1 MKEFTKKLLLLS
13 ILFITSIKLSG
24 QTPMSGTY
32 TVSAT
37 VTADFPS
44 LDSATFYLSQN
55 GVNGPV
61 IINIKDGNYPRFEVD
76 SISGTSSVNTVTFQS
91 DPSNIAEA
99 VIEDSATSLLD
110 NYLVYLNGCD
120 NTVFKNLTFNA
131 LGVSFGTVFLG
142 NSTLTNWTL
151 DGNTINGSA
160 GTSTSNLNHSMN
172 NGTSGSKAR
181 GSFHFINNI
190 INNFSVGLQM
200 GGTGYQLGAD
210 SLFMDNNIIYASDQG
225 INFYWVKYV
234 EITNNE
240 MYRSIPMGL
249 WWQNLNNI
257 VNWVSYGIVFNNNKV
272 RGAENALNTYTNPTN
287 MAFPLFAE
295 IKNNDIETGYRGV
308 YLRGNPD
315 SLTGNTFRDVIIEN
329 NKINDVGTDP
339 VNGSGIELVNINIDP
354 TKNGL
359 IQNNMISMGNPA
371 NTTSWYSA
379 IKVYHSA
386 NLDIIHNTLHL
397 RGGSPLWRGTIHLDA
412 STVATQFNPTG
423 NEIHNNIVT
432 NYGSGSAIH
441 SEAVAIPGIFFTSD
455 YNIYF
460 GNSTTA
466 LAFGALGAGTN
477 TISGWNTLSGGQDSN
492 SFFGDPIFVS
502 ANDIHTAGTLAD
514 SAGTPLG
521 LATDFDGDTRSLTN
535 PDIGADEYTPLSC
548 FAVTS
553 LSASNL
559 TANSADLSWSSYNS
573 GAIGYQIRYNIQGSV
588 IYNLVSGTGTSKTL
602 NGLSSGTVYNAQVR
616 DICSIGDTSA
626 WSNIVD
632 FATELC
638 DPISRCAHE
647 FKMTDAFGDGWNGG
661 TISVEQKNPL
671 NGQWIEM
678 GEASLANGAGPVSV
692 FAQLCDGD
700 SARLVCKAPGSF
712 FYEMGFTLFSATGDT
727 IYTEIGSSTN
737 DGTTSSTGQI
747 FATFLVSCPATC
759 PVTDSVTVPSETTC
773 GPSEVTFN
781 SSNTNPT
788 HTVLWMNSSSEV
800 LSSGNSFTTPVIT
813 ANTDYYAS
821 VFTANNLVAPHAF
834 GPPTTLTGGF
844 GNYSNGMWFSAS
856 QAFVLDSISVISN
869 GLVDF
874 QVRISEGAGS
884 KASGH
889 SGNELQ
895 LSDTINVPAAGT
907 HQVYLGLAVTP
918 GTYYINFD
926 FVSGTP
932 GQLHRATT
940 GGAYPYTVANVASID
955 SVQFGNTNSRVYY
968 AYDWIITEGC
978 TGPVTTA
985 SAIYGNVPSTALP
998 YLEDF
1003 NNGLSCAWSVLD
1015 PGGSTWE
1022 IIDNYQTSSNL
1033 NGTKFAFV
1041 DDDGAGSTAPA
1052 TNVKLVSPVFNAV
1065 GYDTLTVE
1073 FDHYWRPFTGSAGY
1087 VEVYDGSAWVQV
1099 ASYTTVTLGAWSNPV
1114 HETIDVSAYQNA
1126 DFQIRFR
1133 YDDQG
1138 GNWGW
1143 FWAVDNVE
1151 LDGALAPC
1159 TDVRVEVLT
1168 DVYGDEISWEII
1180 DVNTGNVM
1188 ASRGPLDYIFPY
1200 NVSSATYVDTV
1211 CLPDAGT
1218 YEFRIEDSYGDGMNN
1233 PSVGYYTVDI
1243 LCPWGLN
1250 NVAKLDTSNGGAFDH
1265 GGTVAAG
1272 FTGGSWDSTVFTM
1285 NCIQTSEVTFQVN
1298 MNKVTSSFTTPELNG
1313 TFLPNFPN
1321 NNNGVSMNDADGDN
1335 VWDVTMTLPVG
1346 DTIEFKYAADGWT
1359 IQELLSNQGSCVIQ
1373 KGQFVYRIMTIPAVD
1388 TTLPVVCWGECDDC
1402 VVDVT
1407 LNVNMAWE
1415 VANGAIDTNGIHVAG
1430 TWQNWD
1436 PMASEMLDPDGDG
1449 IYSITF
1455 GSATGENL
1463 QYKFINGIDWA
1474 DAEASG
1480 DLSAC
1485 GVSDGLGGFNRL
1497 STLGSADTVFAAVC
1511 FTKCYDCAVG
1521 IDEALGSISL
1531 YPNPTAG
1538 AFTLERTNLSGEIE
1552 VNIIGL
1558 QGQLLQ
1564 ATKWDAGLS
1573 ELSIDMSDFA
1583 SGVYMVRLTA
1593 EEGTR
1598 TMRVSVQR

>member
-1 MKEFTKKLLLLS
+1 MKDFTKKLLLLAT
-13 ILFITSIKLSG
+13 LFITSITLSA
-24 QTPMSGTY
+24 QTPMSGSYSVDLSGSGNFSTMLAA
-32 TVSAT
+32 AT
-37 VTADFPS
+37 A
-44 LDSATFYLSQN
+44 LAQN

-61 IINIKDGNYPRFEVD
+61 TINIKDGTYGRFTID
-76 SISGTSSVNTVTFQS
+76 SIPGTSSANTVTFQS
-91 DPSNIAEA
+91 HPSNTNQAI
-99 VIEDSATSLLD
+99 IEDSATTSID

-131 LGVSFGTVFLG
+131 LGVNFGTVFLG

-151 DGNTINGSA
+151 DGNTMNGSA
-160 GTSTSNLNHSMN
+160 GTSASNFNHAMN
-172 NGTSGSKAR
+172 NGTSSSKGR
-181 GSFHFINNI
+181 GSFHFINNN
-190 INNFSVGLQM
+190 INNFSVGIQM

-210 SLFMDNNIIYASDQG
+210 SIFMDNNIIYATDQG
-225 INFYWVKYV
+225 INFNWVKYV
-234 EITNNE
+234 EITNND
-240 MYRSIPMGL
+240 MYRSVPMGL
-249 WWQNLNNI
+249 WWQNMNNT
-257 VNWVSYGIVFNNNKV
+257 VNYISFGLVFNNNKV
-272 RGAENALNTYTNPTN
+272 RGSENALNAYTNATN
-287 MAFPLFAE
+287 QGFPLFAE
-295 IKNNDIETGYRGV
+295 IKNNDIETGYRGI

-315 SLTGNTFRDVIIEN
+315 SLSGNTFRDVVIEN
-329 NKINDVGTDP
+329 NKITDVGNDP
-339 VNGSGIELVNINIDP
+339 VNGSGIELVNINIDLA
-354 TKNGL
+354 KNGL
-359 IQNNMISMGNPA
+359 VQNNMISMGNPS

-397 RGGSPLWRGTIHLDA
+397 RGGSPLWRGAIHLDA
-412 STVATQFNPTG
+412 SASTTQFTPTG
-423 NEIHNNIVT
+423 NEIHNNIFT

-441 SEAVAIPGIFFTSD
+441 AEAIAVPGTFFTSD

-466 LAFGALGAGTN
+466 LAYGALGVGTN

-492 SFFGDPIFVS
+492 SFFGDPIYVS

-548 FAVTS
+548 FGVTS
-553 LSASNL
+553 LSASNV

-573 GAIGYQIRYNIQGSV
+573 GALGYEIRYNNQGSV
-588 IYNLVSGTGTSKTL
+588 NYNFVSGTGTSKTL

-616 DICSIGDTSA
+616 EICSVGDTSV
-626 WSNIVD
+626 WSDIVN
-632 FATELC
+632 FGTELC

-647 FKMTDAFGDGWNGG
+647 FIMTDAFGDGWNGG
-661 TISVEQKNPL
+661 TISVEQKNAL

-678 GEASLANGAGPVSV
+678 GEASLASGAGPVSV
-692 FAQLCDGD
+692 FGQLCDGD

-727 IYTEIGSSTN
+727 IYTETGSSSN
-737 DGTTSSTGQI
+737 DGTTASAGQV

-759 PVTDSVTVPSETTC
+759 PITDSVNVPSETTC

-781 SSNTNPT
+781 TSNTNPAN
-788 HTVLWMNSSSEV
+788 TVLWMNSSSEV
-800 LSSGNSFTTPVIT
+800 LSSGNSFTTPIIT

-821 VFTANNLVAPHAF
+821 VFTANNLVAPHTF
-834 GPPTTLTGGF
+834 GPATTLTGGF
-844 GNYSNGMWFSAS
+844 GNYTNGMWFSAS
-856 QAFVLDSISVISN
+856 KAFVLDSISVISN

-874 QVRISEGAGS
+874 QVRISEGGGS

-907 HQVYLGLAVTP
+907 HQVYVGLAITP

-932 GQLHRATT
+932 GQLHRATS
-940 GGAYPYTVANVASID
+940 GGTYPYTVANVASID
-955 SVQFGNTNSRVYY
+955 SVQFGSTNSRVYY
-968 AYDWIITEGC
+968 AYDWVITEGC

-1099 ASYTTVTLGAWSNPV
+1099 AAYTTATIGAWSNPS
-1114 HETIDVSAYQNA
+1114 HETIDVTAYQNA

-1188 ASRGPLDYIFPY
+1188 ASRGPLNYVFPF
-1200 NVSSATYVDTV
+1200 NASASTYVDTV

-1233 PSVGYYTVDI
+1233 PVGYYTVDI

-1250 NVAKLDTSNGGAFDH
+1250 NVAKLDTSNGGAFNH

-1272 FTGGSWDSTVFTM
+1272 FTGGSWDSTVFTI

-1298 MNKVTSSFTTPELNG
+1298 MNKVTSAFTTPELNG
-1313 TFLPNFPN
+1313 TFN
-1321 NNNGVSMNDADGDN
+1321 NWCGNCDAMSDADGDN
-1335 VWDVTMTLPVG
+1335 IWDVSITLPVG
-1346 DTIEFKYAADGWT
+1346 DTVEFKYSADGWT
-1359 IQELLSNQGSCVIQ
+1359 IQETLSNQGSCVIQ
-1373 KGQFVYRIMTIPAVD
+1373 SGQFVNRILTIPAAD

-1402 VVDVT
+1402 VIDVT

-1455 GSATGENL
+1455 GSATGESL

-1474 DAEASG
+1474 GVEASG
-1480 DLSAC
+1480 DLSPC
-1485 GVSDGLGGFNRL
+1485 GVSDGLGGYNRL
-1497 STLGSADTVFAAVC
+1497 SALGSADTVFAAVC
-1511 FTKCYDCAVG
+1511 FSKCYDCAVS

-1538 AFTLERTNLSGEIE
+1538 AFTLGRTNLSGEIE
-1552 VNIIGL
+1552 VSIIGL

-1564 ATKWDAGLS
+1564 ATKWDDGSSDLRIDLS
-1573 ELSIDMSDFA
+1573 DLA

-1598 TMRVSVQR
+1598 TMRVAVQR

>member
-1 MKEFTKKLLLLS
+1 MKDFTKKLLLLS
-13 ILFITSIKLSG
+13 TLFITSITLSA

-32 TVSAT
+32 SVDLSGSGNFSTLQAAT
-37 VTADFPS
+37 LS
-44 LDSATFYLSQN
+44 LAQN

-61 IINIKDGNYPRFEVD
+61 TINLKDGTYGRFTID
-76 SISGTSSVNTVTFQS
+76 SIPGTSSTNTVTFQS
-91 DPSNIAEA
+91 HPSNTNQAI
-99 VIEDSATSLLD
+99 IEDSATQSVD

-120 NTVFKNLTFNA
+120 FVEIKDMEFNA
-131 LGVSFGTVFLG
+131 LGASYGRIFVSSSIVR
-142 NSTLTNWTL
+142 NWTV
-151 DGNTINGSA
+151 DGNNINGSA
-160 GTSTSNLNHSMN
+160 GTSTSWNFALNWGDGFSQPRGVLNFKN
-172 NGTSGSKAR
+172 NNVNNVSR
-181 GSFHFINNI
+181 GFE
-190 INNFSVGLQM
+190 VG
-200 GGTGYQLGAD
+200 GGGYQLGAD
-210 SLFMDNNIIYASDQG
+210 TVLIDNNIVYATDQG
-225 INFYWVKYV
+225 FSINWSKFVK
-234 EITNNE
+234 ITNNE
-240 MYRSIPMGL
+240 FHKLGSTTSL
-249 WWQNLNNI
+249 SWWQGLNLTVNNTSFGVVFNDNI
-257 VNWVSYGIVFNNNKV
+257 VRN
-272 RGAENALNTYTNPTN
+272 AENGFYSYTNAVNVGSPQT
-287 MAFPLFAE
+287 AE
-295 IKNNDIETGYRGV
+295 IRNNDITTHYRGI

-315 SLTGNTFRDVIIEN
+315 SATGNTYRDVLIEN
-329 NKINDVGTDP
+329 NEITDVNTT
-339 VNGSGIELVNINIDP
+339 GSVTATGIELQNINIDT
-354 TKNGL
+354 TKNG
-359 IQNNMISMGNPA
+359 QVRNNMILIGNV
-371 NTTSWYSA
+371 TSNSQHRGIYL
-379 IKVYHSA
+379 YHCA
-386 NLDIIHNTLHL
+386 NLNVNHNTVVVNSGHPLF
-397 RGGSPLWRGTIHLDA
+397 GGAMYLSA
-412 STVATQFNPTG
+412 SSSTTQFNPV
-423 NEIHNNIVT
+423 NNKIHNNIFS
-432 NYGSGSAIH
+432 NYATGSAIH
-441 SEAVAIPGIFFTSD
+441 AETVAAPGTFFTSD

-460 GNSTTA
+460 GNSSTA
-466 LAFGALGAGTN
+466 MAYGILGTGSN

-548 FAVTS
+548 FGVTS
-553 LSASNL
+553 LSASNV
-559 TANSADLSWSSYNS
+559 TASSADLSWSSYNS
-573 GAIGYQIRYNIQGSV
+573 GALGYEIRYSIQGSV
-588 IYNLVSGTGTSKTL
+588 NYNLVSGTGTSKTI
-602 NGLSSGTVYNAQVR
+602 NGLSSGTLYNAQVR
-616 DICSIGDTSA
+616 EICSVGDTSA
-626 WSNIVD
+626 WSDIVD
-632 FATELC
+632 FGTELC

-647 FKMTDAFGDGWNGG
+647 LIMTDAFGDGWNGG
-661 TISVEQKNPL
+661 VISVEQKNSV

-678 GEASLANGAGPVSV
+678 GAASLASGAGPVSV

-712 FYEMGFTLFSATGDT
+712 FYEMGFTAFSATGDT
-727 IYTEIGSSTN
+727 IYTETGSSTN
-737 DGTTSSTGQI
+737 DGTTASAGQV

-759 PVTDSVTVPSETTC
+759 PTTDSVTVPSETTC

-781 SSNTNPT
+781 SSNTNPAN
-788 HTVLWMNSSSEV
+788 TVLWMNSSSEV
-800 LSSGNSFTTPVIT
+800 LSSGNSFTTPIIT

-821 VFTANNLVAPHAF
+821 VFSANNLVAPHAF

-856 QAFVLDSISVISN
+856 KAFILDSISVISN

-874 QVRISEGAGS
+874 QVRISEGGGS

-907 HQVYLGLAVTP
+907 HQVYVGLAVTP

-940 GGAYPYTVANVASID
+940 GGTYPYTVANVASID
-955 SVQFGNTNSRVYY
+955 SVQFGSTNSRVYY

-985 SAIYGNVPSTALP
+985 SAIYGNIPSTAIP

-1003 NNGLSCAWSVLD
+1003 NNGLSCTWSVLD

-1033 NGTKFAFV
+1033 DGTKFAMV
-1041 DDDGAGSTAPA
+1041 DDDAVGSTAPA

-1087 VEVYDGSAWVQV
+1087 VEVYDGSTWIQV
-1099 ASYTTVTLGAWSNPV
+1099 AAYTTATIGSWSNPV

-1126 DFQIRFR
+1126 DFQVRFR

-1138 GNWGW
+1138 GAWGW
-1143 FWAVDNVE
+1143 FWAIDNVE

-1168 DVYGDEISWEII
+1168 DVYGDEISWEIV

-1188 ASRGPLDYIFPY
+1188 ASRGPLNYVFPY
-1200 NVSSATYVDTV
+1200 NASATKYVDTI

-1233 PSVGYYTVDI
+1233 PVGYYTVDI

-1250 NVAKLDTSNGGAFDH
+1250 NVAKLDTSNGGAFNH

-1272 FTGGSWDSTVFTM
+1272 FTGGSWDSTVFTI

-1313 TFLPNFPN
+1313 TFN
-1321 NNNGVSMNDADGDN
+1321 NWCGNCDAMSDADGDN
-1335 VWDVTMTLPVG
+1335 VWDVSITLPVG
-1346 DTIEFKYAADGWT
+1346 DTVEFKYSADGWT
-1359 IQELLSNQGSCVIQ
+1359 IQEMLSNQGSCVIQ
-1373 KGQFVYRIMTIPAVD
+1373 SGQFVNRILTVPAAD

-1402 VVDVT
+1402 VIDVT

-1455 GSATGENL
+1455 GSATGESL

-1474 DAEASG
+1474 GVEASG

-1485 GVSDGLGGFNRL
+1485 GVSDGLGGYNRL

-1511 FTKCYDCAVG
+1511 FSKCYDCAVS

-1538 AFTLERTNLSGEIE
+1538 AFTLERSNLSSE
-1552 VNIIGL
+1552 VEVSIIGL

-1564 ATKWDAGLS
+1564 ATKWDAGS
-1573 ELSIDMSDFA
+1573 SDLSIDLSDLA

-1598 TMRVSVQR
+1598 TMRVAVQR

>member
-1 MKEFTKKLLLLS
+1 MKDLTKKLLLLS
-13 ILFITSIKLSG
+13 TLFTSSLTLSA
-24 QTPMSGTY
+24 QTPMSGSYSVDLSGSGNFSTIQA
-32 TVSAT
+32 AT
-37 VTADFPS
+37 LA
-44 LDSATFYLSQN
+44 LAQN

-61 IINIKDGNYPRFEVD
+61 TINLKDGTYGQFTID
-76 SISGTSSVNTVTFQS
+76 SIPGTSSTNTVTFQS
-91 DPSNIAEA
+91 HPSNTNQAI
-99 VIEDSATSLLD
+99 IEDSATQSVD

-120 NTVFKNLTFNA
+120 FVVIKDMEFNA
-131 LGVSFGTVFLG
+131 LGASYGRIFVSSSIVK
-142 NSTLTNWTL
+142 NWTV
-151 DGNTINGSA
+151 DGNNINGSA
-160 GTSTSNLNHSMN
+160 GTSTSWNFALNWGVGFSQPRGVLNFKN
-172 NGTSGSKAR
+172 NTVNNVSR
-181 GSFHFINNI
+181 GFE
-190 INNFSVGLQM
+190 VG
-200 GGTGYQLGAD
+200 GGGYQLGAD
-210 SLFMDNNIIYASDQG
+210 TVLIDNNIVYATDQG
-225 INFYWVKYV
+225 FNINWSKFVK
-234 EITNNE
+234 ITNNE
-240 MYRSIPMGL
+240 FHKSGL
-249 WWQNLNNI
+249 TTNLSWWGALNLTINNTSFGVVFNDNI
-257 VNWVSYGIVFNNNKV
+257 VRN
-272 RGAENALNTYTNPTN
+272 AENGFYSWTNAVNVGSPQT
-287 MAFPLFAE
+287 AE
-295 IKNNDIETGYRGV
+295 IRNNDITTHYRGI

-315 SLTGNTFRDVIIEN
+315 SATGNTYRDVLIEN
-329 NKINDVGTDP
+329 NKINDVGDDP
-339 VNGSGIELVNINIDP
+339 VNGTGIELVNINIDP

-359 IQNNMISMGNPA
+359 IQNNMISMGIPS
-371 NTTSWYSA
+371 NTTSWYSG

-386 NLDIIHNTLHL
+386 NLDIIHNTMHL
-397 RGGSPLWRGTIHLDA
+397 RGGHPLWRGAIHLDA
-412 STVATQFNPTG
+412 STSTTQFTPIG
-423 NEIHNNIVT
+423 NEIHNNIIT

-441 SEAVAIPGIFFTSD
+441 AEAIAVPGTFFTSD

-466 LAFGALGAGTN
+466 LAFGSLGTGTN

-548 FAVTS
+548 FGVTS
-553 LSASNL
+553 LSASNV
-559 TANSADLSWSSYNS
+559 TASSADLSWSSYNS
-573 GAIGYQIRYNIQGSV
+573 GAIGYEIRYSIQGSV
-588 IYNLVSGTGTSKTL
+588 NYNLVSGTGTSKTI
-602 NGLSSGTVYNAQVR
+602 NGLLSGTLYNAQVR
-616 DICSIGDTSA
+616 EICSVGDTSA
-626 WSNIVD
+626 WSDIVD
-632 FATELC
+632 FGTELC

-647 FKMTDAFGDGWNGG
+647 LIMTDAFGDGWNGG
-661 TISVEQKNPL
+661 VISVEQKNAL
-671 NGQWIEM
+671 NGQWMEM
-678 GEASLANGAGPVSV
+678 GESSLASGAGPVSV
-692 FAQLCDGD
+692 FGQLCDGD

-727 IYTEIGSSTN
+727 IYTETGSSSN
-737 DGTTSSTGQI
+737 DGTTASAGQV

-759 PVTDSVTVPSETTC
+759 PITDSVTVPSETTC

-781 SSNTNPT
+781 SSNTNPAN
-788 HTVLWMNSSSEV
+788 TVLWMNSSSEV
-800 LSSGNSFTTPVIT
+800 LSSGNSFTTPIIT

-856 QAFVLDSISVISN
+856 EAFVLDSISVISN

-874 QVRISEGAGS
+874 QVRISEGGGS

-895 LSDTINVPAAGT
+895 LSDTINVPAAGI
-907 HQVYLGLAVTP
+907 HQVYVGLAITP

-955 SVQFGNTNSRVYY
+955 SVQFGSTNSRVYY

-1003 NNGLSCAWSVLD
+1003 NNGLSCTWSVVD
-1015 PGGSTWE
+1015 PGGSTWQ
-1022 IIDNYQTSSNL
+1022 IIDNYGTSSNL
-1033 NGTKFAFV
+1033 NGTKFAMV
-1041 DDDGAGSTAPA
+1041 DDDAVGSTAPA
-1052 TNVKLVSPVFNAV
+1052 TNVKLVSPVFDAV
-1065 GYDTLTVE
+1065 GYDTLTLE
-1073 FDHYWRPFTGSAGY
+1073 FDHYFRFWTGSAGF
-1087 VEVYDGSAWVQV
+1087 VEVYDGTAWVQV
-1099 ASYTTVTLGAWSNPV
+1099 ASFVADIGAWSNPD
-1114 HETIDVSAYQNA
+1114 HQIIDVTAYQNS
-1126 DFQIRFR
+1126 DFQVRFR
-1133 YDDQG
+1133 YDDLG
-1138 GNWGW
+1138 GAWGW

-1168 DVYGDEISWEII
+1168 DVYGDEISWEIV

-1188 ASRGPLDYIFPY
+1188 ASRGPLNYVFPY
-1200 NVSSATYVDTV
+1200 NASATKYVDTI

-1233 PSVGYYTVDI
+1233 PVGYYTVDI

-1250 NVAKLDTSNGGAFDH
+1250 NVAKLDTSNGGAFNY

-1272 FTGGSWDSTVFTM
+1272 FTGGSWDSTVFTI

-1313 TFLPNFPN
+1313 TFN
-1321 NNNGVSMNDADGDN
+1321 NWCGNCDAMSDADGDN
-1335 VWDVTMTLPVG
+1335 VWDVSITLPVG
-1346 DTIEFKYAADGWT
+1346 DTVEFKYSADGWT
-1359 IQELLSNQGSCVIQ
+1359 IQESLSNQSSCVIQ
-1373 KGQFVYRIMTIPAVD
+1373 SGQFVNRILTVPAAD

-1402 VVDVT
+1402 VIDVT

-1455 GSATGENL
+1455 GSATGESL

-1474 DAEASG
+1474 GVEASG

-1485 GVSDGLGGFNRL
+1485 GVSDGLGGYNRL

-1511 FTKCYDCAVG
+1511 FSKCYDCAVS

-1538 AFTLERTNLSGEIE
+1538 AFTLERSNLSGEVE
-1552 VNIIGL
+1552 VSIIGL

-1564 ATKWDAGLS
+1564 ATKWDAGS
-1573 ELSIDMSDFA
+1573 SDLSIDLSDLA

-1598 TMRVSVQR
+1598 TMRVAVQR